1 MYVWCHAVESI
12 RLSHATQL
20 YAHTGGHRAEPEQR
34 MGRERARERAQDH
47 HSNKKRSSLPSNLS
61 YVATPTPSPMIPP
74 RKDSTSLWSAAIGKG
89 GVVGGG
95 GGERAG
101 GGSGEGLG
109 GMVVGV
115 SSLETAELEA
125 RLAGI

>member
-1 MYVWCHAVESI
+1 MESI

-20 YAHTGGHRAEPEQR
+20 YAHTGGHRAEQYI
-34 MGRERARERAQDH
+34 GRERARERARDY

-61 YVATPTPSPMIPP
+61 YVATPTPSPMTLP